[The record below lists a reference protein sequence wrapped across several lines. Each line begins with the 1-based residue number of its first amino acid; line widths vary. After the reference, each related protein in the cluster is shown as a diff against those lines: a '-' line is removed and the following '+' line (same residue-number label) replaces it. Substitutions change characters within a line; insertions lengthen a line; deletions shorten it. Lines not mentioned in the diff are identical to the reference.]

1 MPRKEAVVVIDGNL
15 IFGRTREG
23 EFAARGGEGIE
34 FEEFSGRN
42 EIKNPSWLFERP
54 GNRDFE
60 KSVGREE
67 NCKLNLSILTSF
79 KESF

>member
-42 EIKNPSWLFERP
+42 EIKNPSWLFERQQ
-54 GNRDFE
+54 RF
-60 KSVGREE
+60 GR
-67 NCKLNLSILTSF
+67 NLSAEKRIVN
-79 KESF
+79 

>member
-23 EFAARGGEGIE
+23 EFAARGEKGLNLKNFGGEMRLRTPPGY
-34 FEEFSGRN
+34 SKGLVT
-42 EIKNPSWLFERP
+42 EIWQ
-54 GNRDFE
+54 

>member
-23 EFAARGGEGIE
+23 EFAARGEKRLNLKNFGGEMRLRTPPGY
-34 FEEFSGRN
+34 SKGLVT
-42 EIKNPSWLFERP
+42 EIWQ
-54 GNRDFE
+54 